1 MTSGAPDLDTDR
13 SRAPS
18 TVLLVVTLVLTS
30 LNLRAA
36 VTSVGPVL
44 RDLQTSLAMSDT
56 VAGLLTSLPVLSFG
70 AVGLVAAK
78 LGRRVGTER
87 ALVASLLLIVAGL
100 VVRALAPSTGWF
112 LVTSLLALVGMAV
125 GNVLGPVVVK
135 TWFPN
140 EVGRYTGVYSVS
152 VVLGTA
158 VPVAVTVPIADA
170 LGGWRFGLGVWA
182 VPALLALGPWLVLRR
197 RAPVPGSGAPTSRAS
212 PAASSPPASETSS
225 PSPTQAPTSPEAS
238 PRSASEASSR
248 AIANTS
254 SSPTARIRHDPRAW
268 GLMVYFGIQG
278 LEAYV
283 VMGWFPTILQDGGL
297 SPSRAGWT
305 ASFTLLLS
313 VLVAMAVPS
322 LAGRFPDQRPWVVSL
337 TAASAAAYLGLMLAP
352 GSVALLW
359 AVLLGIG
366 LGAFPLAILLIGL
379 RAATPRGTSELSSFV
394 QGYGYLLAAMGPFGI
409 GLLHDLTGGWEL
421 PLGALLVAIVPKLA
435 GGLLACSSGVVDA
448 EEDPADD
455 DGTIRPA

>member
-1 MTSGAPDLDTDR
+1 MTSGAPDLATDR
-13 SRAPS
+13 PRAPS

-44 RDLQTSLAMSDT
+44 RDLQTSLEMSDT

-70 AVGLVAAK
+70 AVGLVAAR

-87 ALVASLLLIVAGL
+87 ALVASLLLITVGL
-100 VVRALAPSTGWF
+100 VVRALVPSTGWF
-112 LVTSLLALVGMAV
+112 LLTSLLALVGMAV

-135 TWFPN
+135 TWFPGR
-140 EVGRYTGVYSVS
+140 VGRYTGVYSVS

-170 LGGWRFGLGVWA
+170 FGGWRFGLGVWA
-182 VPALLALGPWLVLRR
+182 LPALLALVPWLVLRR
-197 RAPVPGSGAPTSRAS
+197 RGSVPGSGLPATRSGQGAS
-212 PAASSPPASETSS
+212 
-225 PSPTQAPTSPEAS
+225 
-238 PRSASEASSR
+238 SSR
-248 AIANTS
+248 AATEVTSRSDPGAS
-254 SSPTARIRHDPRAW
+254 SSRAGTEVSPSRQARIRRDPRAW

-305 ASFTLLLS
+305 ASMTLVLS

-322 LAGRFPDQRPWVVSL
+322 LAGRFPDQRPWVVGL
-337 TAASAAAYLGLMLAP
+337 TAASATAYLGLMLVP
-352 GSVALLW
+352 GSMALLW

-379 RAATPRGTSELSSFV
+379 RASTPRGTSELSGFV

-421 PLGALLVAIVPKLA
+421 PLGALLLAIVPKLV
-435 GGLLACSSGVVDA
+435 GGLMACASGVVDA
-448 EEDPADD
+448 DEPGDEV
-455 DGTIRPA
+455 GTTSSE